1 MGRILAGFGDSKIEK
16 VSLLYA
22 EKEYGMCYSIAGA
35 SSGKKKKRK
44 SPASLVLLLLYGG
57 CAPANTCLF
66 SAFTVSQQKCAL
78 VLAPIK
84 NHLPLRVSNSS
95 LKSSEVPFWF

>member
-35 SSGKKKKRK
+35 SSGEKKKKK
-44 SPASLVLLLLYGG
+44 VACKPSASAAVRRLCTSKHL
-57 CAPANTCLF
+57 PF

-95 LKSSEVPFWF
+95 LKSSEVPFWC